1 MDEYRQRLDQLE
13 SAWAEL
19 HRADSRQHEVWADGL
34 GDLLAS
40 GYLLQADA
48 ERVVGW
54 LVQRAVYDVD
64 YAVRESALHAVSEA
78 GVPYELPYA
87 ALEPL
92 AADIDTFE
100 PLLLEYVLFSLSATH
115 DKRARRSI
123 EPFLGHP
130 DVAVREE
137 AELAMTELRDDGDKH
152 A

>member
-13 SAWAEL
+13 TAWAEL
-19 HRADSRQHEVWADGL
+19 DRADSRQQEFWADDL
-34 GDLLAS
+34 GDLLES
-40 GYLLQADA
+40 GYLIQADA

-54 LVQRAVYDVD
+54 LVQRAVSDVD

-78 GVPYELPYA
+78 GIPYELPYA

-92 AADIDTFE
+92 AVNIDTFE

-115 DKRARRSI
+115 DKRARRSV
-123 EPFLGHP
+123 EPFLDHP
-130 DVAVREE
+130 DVAVRAE
-137 AELAMTELRDDGDKH
+137 ARLAMTELRDDGDKP